1 MAPISRHDLV
11 GLPHAEVIFD
21 NQNAAGGIVERGR
34 GSRSGAVV
42 AIARTAPI
50 AVKE

>member
-1 MAPISRHDLV
+1 MAPIRKHDLV
-11 GLPHAEVIFD
+11 GLPHAEIIFD

-42 AIARTAPI
+42 AIAGTARI
-50 AVKE
+50 TVKE